1 MGSTFPWSG
10 KSRQVVPSV
19 RKMAKPIRKTGI
31 EYKVKVTMRTLWSR
45 MESRRAA
52 EYTPIGIE
60 IIHVRNEAT
69 IVNMIGFGLKQTK
82 AVANRCPSVVEG
94 PMSP

>member
-69 IVNMIGFGLKQTK
+69 ILKMIMVVMEHMKSLATG
-82 AVANRCPSVVEG
+82 CPFVVDV
-94 PMSP
+94 PMST

>member
-1 MGSTFPWSG
+1 M
-10 KSRQVVPSV
+10 VPSV
-19 RKMAKPIRKTGI
+19 RKIAKPIRKTGI

-60 IIHVRNEAT
+60 ITHVRNEAT
-69 IVNMIGFGLKQTK
+69 MVNMIVFGMNQTK
-82 AVANRCPSVVEG
+82 PVATGCPIVVEG